1 MSKTELAAF
10 LRDRRGR
17 LRPDQSDD
25 RPRRTP
31 GLRREEV
38 AERASMSV
46 EYYTR
51 LEQARGARPS
61 VHILESLGTAL
72 ELGPADR
79 NRLFALVDAAP
90 PPPPRVPRTVRPS
103 VADLLHR
110 MPDTAAIVTAA
121 TYEVVACNPLAE
133 ALLGHL
139 DTEPNLA
146 RRHFLDGRHWSSDAD
161 GFGEVAVARLRAAAT
176 RYPTDPDLSRLLHEL
191 HTGSE
196 SFRALW
202 AAEPTRTPGHRT
214 KTVEHAVAGRLHV
227 SCDVLLV
234 PEDDQQVVLITA
246 QPGSSDERALRSLVA
261 AAPVVQDVT
270 NAEPH
275 WEVQREVHPTPQ
287 RAKAMAS
294 VTSPRSM
301 SRRSSR

>member
-1 MSKTELAAF
+1 MSKTELAGF
-10 LRDRRGR
+10 LRERRGR
-17 LRPDQSDD
+17 LRPGHSDG

-51 LEQARGARPS
+51 LEQARGAQPS
-61 VHILESLGTAL
+61 ARILESLSAAL
-72 ELGPADR
+72 ELDRADH
-79 NRLFALVDAAP
+79 NRLFALADAAP
-90 PPPPRVPRTVRPS
+90 AAPMTVPLTVRPS
-103 VADLLHR
+103 VVDLLRR

-121 TYEVVACNPLAE
+121 TYDVVASNPLAE

-146 RRHFLDGRHWSSDAD
+146 RRYFLDGRHWSSDAD
-161 GFGEVAVARLRAAAT
+161 GFAEVAVARLRAAAT
-176 RYPTDPDLSRLLHEL
+176 RYPSDPDLARLLHEL
-191 HTGSE
+191 RTGSE

-214 KTVEHAVAGRLHV
+214 KTVDHPVAGRLHV
-227 SCDVLLV
+227 TCDVLLV

-246 QPGSSDERALRSLVA
+246 QPGSSDERALRSLVGGA
-261 AAPVVQDVT
+261 SVALHSPT
-270 NAEPH
+270 GEPH
-275 WEVQREVHPTPQ
+275 RQALPETRRATPG
-287 RAKAMAS
+287 RLSARRP
-294 VTSPRSM
+294 SPR
-301 SRRSSR
+301 